1 MFSRPC
7 ALLVGAFLFLAV
19 LSVLPASAA
28 ALPAGQAGAFCAA
41 PLPWEGG
48 ATSAPNPLEPDQ
60 TNVVF
65 MACTSTSCP
74 AGQSCHCGICHP
86 SCATNQRYSCVCGCY
101 DRCPTGYF
109 FDESLCACG
118 AI

>member
-1 MFSRPC
+1 MLSRLFTLT
-7 ALLVGAFLFLAV
+7 AVAFLFLAV
-19 LSVLPASAA
+19 LSSLPAPAA
-28 ALPAGQAGAFCAA
+28 GLPAGQDGAFCAA

-48 ATSAPNPLEPDQ
+48 ATSAANPLEPDQ

-65 MACTSTSCP
+65 LCTSTSCP

-86 SCATNQRYSCVCGCY
+86 SCALNQRYSCVCGCY

-109 FDESLCACG
+109 FDESLCACA